1 MPNATVSFEVLPL
14 CDDPIPVVHKAI
26 EVVQRSGVK
35 HLVCPHETVME
46 GDLDHLIE
54 IVKAGH
60 RACFEAGA
68 KRVVTL
74 VKLVE
79 STEGSSIDAL
89 IDRYR

>member
-1 MPNATVSFEVLPL
+1 VIPL
-14 CDDPIPVVHKAI
+14 ADDPIPIVHKAI
-26 EVVQRSGVK
+26 EVVQKSGVK

-46 GDLDHLIE
+46 GDLDKLVE

-68 KRVVTL
+68 KRVVTV

-79 STEGSSIDAL
+79 NIDGATIDSL
-89 IDRYR
+89 IDRYRK